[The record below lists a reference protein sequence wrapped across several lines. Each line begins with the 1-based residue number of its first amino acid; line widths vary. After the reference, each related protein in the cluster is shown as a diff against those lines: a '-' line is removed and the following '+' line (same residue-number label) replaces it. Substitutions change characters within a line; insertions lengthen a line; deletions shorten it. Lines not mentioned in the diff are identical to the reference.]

1 MKAER
6 LTREKRMSKIK
17 IAAMLGV
24 CSLALLGAAQ
34 AQQTDVEKFYT
45 GKNVDFLIGSAPG
58 GGYGIYGAV
67 LGRHIGK
74 HMPGKPN
81 IVARNLD
88 GAGSI
93 TAANLLYNKS
103 PKDGT
108 TFGAIFMGAVTEP
121 LTGDASVTQYDPR
134 KFIYIGSANKETSI
148 CLVWHDAPVKTFDEI
163 LTKEVMVGGAGL
175 TSSIR
180 QYPMVLNNVLGTKFK
195 LINGYPGSREAGL
208 AMERGEVN
216 GLCGIQWTSFLA
228 QGAEWMANNKVR
240 VIAQMGGFDGDDELN
255 KMKVP
260 KIWDFVK
267 NDADKRTLAV
277 IFNQLEFGRP
287 YVLPPGVP
295 AERVAAFRKSF
306 DETMKDPEFLAE
318 AAKAKLII
326 NPVNGAGVQ
335 KLVDEIYNTP
345 MADVERA
352 RAALK

>member
-1 MKAER
+1 MTR
-6 LTREKRMSKIK
+6 TTLTT
-17 IAAMLGV
+17 MLGA
-24 CSLALLGAAQ
+24 CSIVALLGGAQ
-34 AQQTDVEKFYT
+34 AQQADAEKFFT
-45 GKNVDFLIGSAPG
+45 GRSVDFLIGSAPG

-74 HMPGKPN
+74 HLPGKPN
-81 IVARNLD
+81 VVSRNLD

-103 PKDGT
+103 PKDGS

-148 CLVWHDAPVKTFDEI
+148 CVVWQDAPVKTFEDI
-163 LTKEVMVGGAGL
+163 LTKEVLVGGAGV

-195 LINGYPGSREAGL
+195 LVNGYPGSREAGL

-240 VIAQMGGFDGDDELN
+240 IIAQMGGFDGDVELN
-255 KMKVP
+255 KMNIP

-267 NDADKRTLAV
+267 TDAEKRTLAV

-295 AERVAAFRKSF
+295 ADRVAAFRKAF

-326 NPVNGAGVQ
+326 NPVNGDGVQ
-335 KLVDEIYNTP
+335 KLVDEIYMTP
-345 MADVERA
+345 KEDVERA

>member
-1 MKAER
+1 VTLYDQLLKHGA
-6 LTREKRMSKIK
+6 LDND
-17 IAAMLGV
+17 
-24 CSLALLGAAQ
+24 ALLGRFLDYTTAKKLALYPAQ
-34 AQQTDVEKFYT
+34 EEAILELFAEKNVILNTPTGSGQSLVASALHFKSLAQGRRSFYTCPIKALVNEKFLALCRDF
-45 GKNVDFLIGSAPG
+45 GPENVG
-58 GGYGIYGAV
+58 
-67 LGRHIGK
+67 
-74 HMPGKPN
+74 M
-81 IVARNLD
+81 
-88 GAGSI
+88 
-93 TAANLLYNKS
+93 
-103 PKDGT
+103 
-108 TFGAIFMGAVTEP
+108 M
-121 LTGDASVTQYDPR
+121 TGDASVTQYDPR

-148 CLVWHDAPVKTFDEI
+148 CLVWQDAPVKTFEDI
-163 LTKEVMVGGAGL
+163 LTKEVLVGGAGV

-195 LINGYPGSREAGL
+195 LVNGYPGSREAGL

-240 VIAQMGGFDGDDELN
+240 IIAQMGGFDGDDELN

-267 NDADKRTLAV
+267 TEADKRTLAV

-295 AERVAAFRKSF
+295 ADRVAAFRKAF

-326 NPVNGAGVQ
+326 NPVNGDGVQ
-335 KLVDEIYNTP
+335 KLVDDIYTTP
-345 MADVERA
+345 KEDVERA

>member
-1 MKAER
+1 MTAIHMKA
-6 LTREKRMSKIK
+6 LLGAGSLL
-17 IAAMLGV
+17 AM
-24 CSLALLGAAQ
+24 LGAAQ
-34 AQQTDVEKFYT
+34 AQQADTEKFFA

-74 HMPGKPN
+74 HLPGKPN

-93 TAANLLYNKS
+93 TAANLLYNKM
-103 PKDGT
+103 PKDGS

-148 CLVWHDAPVKTFDEI
+148 CVVWKANAPVKTFDDVF
-163 LTKEVMVGGAGL
+163 TKELLVGGAGV

-208 AMERGEVN
+208 AMERGETN
-216 GLCGIQWTSFLA
+216 GICGIQWTSFLA
-228 QGAEWMANNKVR
+228 QGAEWVANDKVSI
-240 VIAQMGGFDGDDELN
+240 IAQMGGMSGDDALN
-255 KMKVP
+255 KLKVP
-260 KIWDFVK
+260 TIWQFVK
-267 NDADKRTLAV
+267 NEADRRTLAV

-295 AERVAAFRKSF
+295 ADRVAAFRKAF

-318 AAKAKLII
+318 AEKAKLII
-326 NPVNGAGVQ
+326 NPVNGEGVQ
-335 KLVDEIYNTP
+335 KLVDEIYQTP
-345 MADVERA
+345 KEDVERA

>member
-1 MKAER
+1 MTTIHIKA
-6 LTREKRMSKIK
+6 L
-17 IAAMLGV
+17 LGT
-24 CSLALLGAAQ
+24 CSLLAMLGAAQ
-34 AQQTDVEKFYT
+34 AQQADTEKFFA

-74 HMPGKPN
+74 HLPGKPN

-93 TAANLLYNKS
+93 TAANLLYNKM
-103 PKDGT
+103 PKDGS

-134 KFIYIGSANKETSI
+134 KFIYIGSANTETSI
-148 CLVWHDAPVKTFDEI
+148 CVVWKANAPVKTFDDVF
-163 LTKEVMVGGAGL
+163 TKELLVGGAGV

-208 AMERGEVN
+208 AMERGETN
-216 GLCGIQWTSFLA
+216 GICGIQWTSFLA
-228 QGAEWMANNKVR
+228 QGAEWVANDKVSI
-240 VIAQMGGFDGDDELN
+240 IAQMGGMSGDDALN
-255 KMKVP
+255 KLKVP
-260 KIWDFVK
+260 TIWQFVK

-295 AERVAAFRKSF
+295 ADRVAAFRKAF

-318 AAKAKLII
+318 AEKAKLII
-326 NPVNGAGVQ
+326 NPVNGEGVQ
-335 KLVDEIYNTP
+335 KLVDEIYQTP
-345 MADVERA
+345 KEDVERA

>member
-1 MKAER
+1 MTAHYTKA
-6 LTREKRMSKIK
+6 L
-17 IAAMLGV
+17 LGA
-24 CSLALLGAAQ
+24 CSLLALVGAAQ
-34 AQQTDVEKFYT
+34 AQQADTEKFFA

-74 HMPGKPN
+74 HLPGKPN

-93 TAANLLYNKS
+93 TAANLLYNKM
-103 PKDGT
+103 PKDGS

-148 CLVWHDAPVKTFDEI
+148 CVVWKANAPVKTFDDVF
-163 LTKEVMVGGAGL
+163 TKELLVGGAGV

-208 AMERGEVN
+208 AMERGETN
-216 GLCGIQWTSFLA
+216 GICGIQWTSFLA
-228 QGAEWMANNKVR
+228 QGAEWVANDKVSI
-240 VIAQMGGFDGDDELN
+240 IAQMGGMSGDDALN
-255 KMKVP
+255 KLKVP
-260 KIWDFVK
+260 TIWQFVK

-295 AERVAAFRKSF
+295 ADRVAAFRKAF

-318 AAKAKLII
+318 AEKAKLII
-326 NPVNGAGVQ
+326 NPVNGEGVQ
-335 KLVDEIYNTP
+335 KLVDEIYQTP
-345 MADVERA
+345 KEDVERA